1 MHPSGAQWLDQ
12 IVDPALRSGD
22 IRSVDATVR
31 SPAMTDTL
39 EAVKTY
45 QQFIGGGWADSAS
58 GETLDV
64 INPANDQVIAKVPKS
79 AAEDVDRAV
88 QAAANAFPAWGAA
101 TPADRSN
108 ALLKL
113 ADAIEARGEEIGRLE
128 SRNAGKPVGA
138 AIDEVPVVV
147 DNLRFF
153 AGAARLLEGKAANEY
168 MEGHTSMIRREPVG
182 VVASIAPWNYPIMMA
197 GWKIGPALAAGNTV
211 VLKPSARTPL
221 TALILAE
228 LAADILPPGVL
239 NVITGTGGDIGDALV
254 GHPKVGMISVTGDT
268 DTGKHIAR
276 VAADKVKRLHLELG
290 GKAPVIVFDDADLD
304 AVAEAIKLWGYWNA
318 GQDCTAATRVIA
330 GPKIYDRFVSELTD
344 QVKSITWGDPAERDD
359 LEMGSLI
366 AQAQADKVEGM
377 VERARGAK
385 GVEIVTGGVR
395 PKRAGAFYEPT
406 VIAGPDQRSEI
417 VQDEVFGPVVT
428 VQRFSDEEQAIA
440 WANDVRFGLA
450 ASVWTSDAG
459 KGMRVAKAI
468 QFGTVWI
475 NDHFM
480 LVSEMPHGG
489 FKESGYGKDQSM
501 YAVEDYTVVKHV
513 MLKI

>member
-1 MHPSGAQWLDQ
+1 
-12 IVDPALRSGD
+12 V
-22 IRSVDATVR
+22 
-31 SPAMTDTL
+31 TDVI
-39 EAVKTY
+39 ERVKTY
-45 QQFIGGGWADSAS
+45 QQFIGGQWVDSAS
-58 GETLDV
+58 GETLAV
-64 INPANDQVIAKVPKS
+64 ENPANAQVIANVQAS
-79 AAEDVDRAV
+79 GAEDVDRAV
-88 QAAANAFPAWGAA
+88 EAAATAFQTWQHT
-101 TPADRSN
+101 TPQDRSI

-113 ADAIEARGEEIGRLE
+113 ADALEARGEEIGRLE
-128 SRNAGKPVGA
+128 SQNAGKPVGA

-153 AGAARLLEGKAANEY
+153 AGAARVMEGKAANEY
-168 MEGHTSMIRREPVG
+168 MAGHTSMIRREPVG

-211 VLKPSARTPL
+211 VLKPSIRTPL
-221 TALILAE
+221 TALVLAE
-228 LAADILPPGVL
+228 IASEILPPGVL
-239 NVITGTGGDIGDALV
+239 NVITGSGATIGDPLV
-254 GHPKVGMISVTGDT
+254 AHPKVGMVSVTGDT

-276 VAADKVKRLHLELG
+276 TAAQHVKRLHLELG

-330 GPKIYDRFVSELTD
+330 GPKIYDRFVAEVSD
-344 QVKSITWGDPAERDD
+344 QVKSIKWGDPAEGDD
-359 LEMGSLI
+359 IEMGSLI
-366 AQAQADKVEGM
+366 AKAQADKVEGM
-377 VERARGAK
+377 VDRARAGA
-385 GVEIVTGGVR
+385 EIVTGGHR
-395 PKRAGAFYEPT
+395 PDRPGAYYEPT
-406 VIAGPDQRSEI
+406 VIAGPDQKSEI

-428 VQRFSDEEQAIA
+428 VQRFSDEDQAIA

-450 ASVWTSDAG
+450 ASVWTKDAG
-459 KGMRVAKAI
+459 LGMRVAKAI

-501 YAVEDYTVVKHV
+501 YAIEDYTVVKHV

>member
-1 MHPSGAQWLDQ
+1 
-12 IVDPALRSGD
+12 
-22 IRSVDATVR
+22 
-31 SPAMTDTL
+31 MTDVI
-39 EAVKTY
+39 ERVKTY
-45 QQFIGGGWADSAS
+45 QQFIGGKWVDSVT
-58 GETLDV
+58 GETLAV
-64 INPANDQVIAKVPKS
+64 ENPANGQVIANVQAS
-79 AAEDVDRAV
+79 GAEDVDRAV
-88 QAAANAFPAWGAA
+88 EAAATAFQTWQHT
-101 TPADRSN
+101 TPQDRSI

-113 ADAIEARGEEIGRLE
+113 ADALEARGEEIGRLE
-128 SRNAGKPVGA
+128 SQNAGKPVGA

-153 AGAARLLEGKAANEY
+153 AGAARVMEGKAANEY
-168 MEGHTSMIRREPVG
+168 MAGHTSMIRREPVG

-211 VLKPSARTPL
+211 VLKPSIRTPL
-221 TALILAE
+221 TALVLAE
-228 LAADILPPGVL
+228 IASEILPPGAL
-239 NVITGTGGDIGDALV
+239 NVITGSGATIGDPLV
-254 GHPKVGMISVTGDT
+254 AHPKVGMVSVTGDT

-276 VAADKVKRLHLELG
+276 TAAQHVKRLHLELG

-330 GPKIYDRFVSELTD
+330 GPKIYDRFVAEVSD
-344 QVKSITWGDPAERDD
+344 QVKSIKWGDPAEGEDI
-359 LEMGSLI
+359 EMGSLI
-366 AQAQADKVEGM
+366 AKAQADKVEGM
-377 VERARGAK
+377 VDRARSGA
-385 GVEIVTGGVR
+385 EIVTGGHR
-395 PKRAGAFYEPT
+395 PDRPGAYYEPT
-406 VIAGPDQRSEI
+406 VIAGPDQKSEI

-428 VQRFSDEEQAIA
+428 VQRFSDEDQAIA

-450 ASVWTSDAG
+450 ASVWTKDAG
-459 KGMRVAKAI
+459 LGMRVAKAI

-501 YAVEDYTVVKHV
+501 YAIEDYTVVKHV

>member
-1 MHPSGAQWLDQ
+1 
-12 IVDPALRSGD
+12 
-22 IRSVDATVR
+22 
-31 SPAMTDTL
+31 MTDVI
-39 EAVKTY
+39 ERVKTY
-45 QQFIGGGWADSAS
+45 QQFIGGEWVDSAS
-58 GETLDV
+58 GETLAV
-64 INPANDQVIAKVPKS
+64 ENPANGQVIANVQGS
-79 AAEDVDRAV
+79 GAEDVDRAV
-88 QAAANAFPAWGAA
+88 EAAATAFQTWQHT
-101 TPADRSN
+101 TPQDRSL

-113 ADAIEARGEEIGRLE
+113 ADALEARGDEIGRLE
-128 SRNAGKPVGA
+128 SQNAGKPVGA

-153 AGAARLLEGKAANEY
+153 AGAARVMEGKAANEY
-168 MEGHTSMIRREPVG
+168 MAGHTSMIRREPVG

-211 VLKPSARTPL
+211 VLKPSIRTPL

-228 LAADILPPGVL
+228 IASEILPPGVL
-239 NVITGTGGDIGDALV
+239 NVITGSGSVIGDPLV
-254 GHPKVGMISVTGDT
+254 AHPKVGMVSVTGDT
-268 DTGKHIAR
+268 DTGKHIAMT
-276 VAADKVKRLHLELG
+276 AARHVKRLHLELG

-330 GPKIYDRFVSELTD
+330 GPKIYDRFVAEVSD
-344 QVKSITWGDPAERDD
+344 QVKSIKWGDPAEGDD
-359 LEMGSLI
+359 IEMGSLI
-366 AQAQADKVEGM
+366 AKAQADKVEGM
-377 VERARGAK
+377 VDRARAGA
-385 GVEIVTGGVR
+385 EIVTGGHR
-395 PKRAGAFYEPT
+395 PDRPGAYYEPT
-406 VIAGPDQRSEI
+406 VIAGPDQKSEI

-428 VQRFSDEEQAIA
+428 VQRFSDEDQAIA

-450 ASVWTSDAG
+450 ASVWTQDAG
-459 KGMRVAKAI
+459 RGMRVAKAI

-501 YAVEDYTVVKHV
+501 YAIEDYTVVKHV

>member
-1 MHPSGAQWLDQ
+1 
-12 IVDPALRSGD
+12 
-22 IRSVDATVR
+22 
-31 SPAMTDTL
+31 MTETL
-39 EAVKTY
+39 ERVKTY
-45 QQFIGGGWADSAS
+45 QQFIDGAWVESAS
-58 GETLDV
+58 GETLAV
-64 INPANDQVIAKVPKS
+64 ENPANGEVIAAVPAS
-79 AAEDVDRAV
+79 SAEDVERAV
-88 QAAANAFPAWGAA
+88 SSAAKAFETWQHT
-101 TPADRSN
+101 TPQERSLM
-108 ALLKL
+108 LLRL
-113 ADAIEARGEEIGRLE
+113 ADAIESRAEEIGRLE

-153 AGAARLLEGKAANEY
+153 AGAARVMEGKAANEY
-168 MEGHTSMIRREPVG
+168 MAGHTSLIRREPVG

-221 TALILAE
+221 TALVLAE
-228 LAADILPPGVL
+228 LAAGIFPAGVL
-239 NVITGTGGDIGDALV
+239 NVITGTGAAIGDALV

-268 DTGKHIAR
+268 DTGRHIAR
-276 VAADKVKRLHLELG
+276 VAAEKVKRLHLELG
-290 GKAPVIVFDDADLD
+290 GKAPVIVFDDADVE
-304 AVAEAIKLWGYWNA
+304 ATAEAIKLWGYWNA
-318 GQDCTAATRVIA
+318 GQDCTAACRVIT
-330 GPKIYDRFVSELTD
+330 GPKIYDAFVAALSS
-344 QVKSITWGDPAERDD
+344 QVATLKWGDPAESDD
-359 LEMGSLI
+359 IEMGSLI
-366 AQAQADKVEGM
+366 ARAQADKVEGM
-377 VERARGAK
+377 VERARSGA
-385 GVEIVTGGVR
+385 EIVTGGNR
-395 PKRAGAFYEPT
+395 PERPGAFYEPT

-428 VQRFSDEEQAIA
+428 VQRFSDEDQAIS

-450 ASVWTSDAG
+450 ASVWTADAG
-459 KGMRVAKAI
+459 RAMRVAKAI

-501 YAVEDYTVVKHV
+501 YAIEDYTVVKHV

>member
-1 MHPSGAQWLDQ
+1 
-12 IVDPALRSGD
+12 
-22 IRSVDATVR
+22 
-31 SPAMTDTL
+31 MTDVI
-39 EAVKTY
+39 ERVKTY
-45 QQFIGGGWADSAS
+45 QQFIGGEWVDSAS
-58 GETLDV
+58 GETLAV
-64 INPANDQVIAKVPKS
+64 ENPANGQVIANVQAS
-79 AAEDVDRAV
+79 GAEDVDRAV
-88 QAAANAFPAWGAA
+88 EAAATAFQTWQHT
-101 TPADRSN
+101 TPQDRSI

-113 ADAIEARGEEIGRLE
+113 ADALEARGEEIGRLE
-128 SRNAGKPVGA
+128 SQNAGKPVGA

-153 AGAARLLEGKAANEY
+153 AGAARVMEGKAANEY
-168 MEGHTSMIRREPVG
+168 MAGHTSMIRREPVG

-211 VLKPSARTPL
+211 VLKPSIRTPL
-221 TALILAE
+221 TALVLAE
-228 LAADILPPGVL
+228 IASEILPPGVL
-239 NVITGTGGDIGDALV
+239 NVITGSGATIGDPLV
-254 GHPKVGMISVTGDT
+254 AHPKVGMVSVTGDT

-276 VAADKVKRLHLELG
+276 TAAQHVKRLHLELG

-318 GQDCTAATRVIA
+318 GQDCTAATRVIT

-344 QVKSITWGDPAERDD
+344 QVKSIKWGDPAEGDD
-359 LEMGSLI
+359 IEMGSLI

-377 VERARGAK
+377 VERSMKGA
-385 GVEIVTGGVR
+385 EIVAGGHR
-395 PKRAGAFYEPT
+395 PDRPGAYYEPT

-428 VQRFSDEEQAIA
+428 VQRFSDEEQAIK

-459 KGMRVAKAI
+459 RGMRVAKSI